1 VLQHPG
7 YVRNYE
13 STIVALARRGHQ
25 VVLGFNS
32 LKRRDGDQRLVE
44 ELAAAEPNVRYVAG
58 ALPDR
63 SDGWRLLLGGVRA
76 GRDYV
81 RYLTPAYAGAHALR
95 GRIEQKFSRL
105 FVVLARGLCRLAPRL
120 APAMLDAVLRQVERA
135 IPADRAINDWLLTER
150 PDVVLVTPLT
160 DFASVQTEYV
170 KSARALGIRCG
181 LCVHSWDN
189 LTNKGLMRVLPDRV
203 FVWNEMQ
210 KAEAVSMHGVLPE
223 QVVVTGAQC
232 YDKWFSR
239 RPSTSREEFLAR
251 VGLPAAGGPLILY
264 VCSSPFIAPK
274 EVGFV
279 RAWLAALR
287 SDERLRGVRVLIRP
301 HPQNAAQWTDVELSD
316 EVGVSVWPRAGANPI
331 TEEAKSGFYDSMY
344 HCDAVVGIN
353 TSAMIEAGTL
363 GKSVFTILAPQFKGA
378 QEGTLHFHH
387 LVRGGLLK
395 VADDLSVHRRQ
406 LGDTLAMDGRA
417 RESVSAFIRDFVRPH
432 GLDTP
437 CTPILA
443 DGIESLARLPAPTRE
458 PVPWWGGVLRLLL
471 APVVWGATAMLR
483 LRIAKKRRGY
493 AIYPGAVKALE
504 LLGMVEVARRVL
516 AAGRVLANGEQAASS
531 VAAECRRQLRRI
543 AAGDHVIVVGPWVSE
558 VGFEVLYWVPF
569 LRWAKAE
576 FGLPVSRIVVMSRG
590 GAEHWYEGI
599 GSRYLDIFEC
609 FTPEQFRQKNEQ
621 RIRATGGQKH
631 NLVSA
636 LDDELIAWVRAKLGV
651 DAVDWLHPK
660 LMYDLF
666 ADFWRRRA
674 PVSLV
679 EKHTRYAQY
688 SLPSE
693 RPELRLPED
702 FVAVKFYFSA
712 AFPETVENRR
722 FVARLV
728 ERLARRTHVV
738 MLNTGI
744 KVDDH
749 DDSLVAVSN
758 RVISVASVMRP
769 ADNLTVQTYV
779 ISRARAFFG
788 TYGGFSYLPPLL
800 GVPSYCFYSSE
811 GKFLPVHLDVAH
823 RAYRTI
829 KYGSFDRLVKEEKG
843 PEIVY
848 RGRPEFHAIST
859 TGLDVLEE
867 LL

>member
-1 VLQHPG
+1 
-7 YVRNYE
+7 
-13 STIVALARRGHQ
+13 

-32 LKRRDGDQRLVE
+32 LKKQNADRRLVE
-44 ELAAAEPNVRYVAG
+44 ELAAAEPNVRCVAD
-58 ALPDR
+58 ALPAR
-63 SDGWRLLLGGVRA
+63 SDGWRLLLGGVRG

-81 RYLTPAYAGAHALR
+81 RYLTPAYADAHALR
-95 GRIEQKFSRL
+95 ERIEQKFPRV
-105 FVVLARGLCRLAPRL
+105 FVAIARGFCRMAPRL
-120 APAMLDAVLRQVERA
+120 GPALLDALFRQVEWA
-135 IPADRAINDWLLTER
+135 IPPNQGINDWLLAER

-170 KSARALGIRCG
+170 KSARSLGLRCG

-189 LTNKGLMRVLPDRV
+189 LTNKGLMRILPDRV

-210 KAEAVSMHGVLPE
+210 KAEAVNMHGVMPE

-239 RPSTSREEFLAR
+239 LPSTSRMEFLAH
-251 VGLPAAGGPLILY
+251 VGLPATGGAVILY

-279 RAWLAALR
+279 RAWLVALR
-287 SDERLRGVRVLIRP
+287 SDERLRDVRVLIRP
-301 HPQNAAQWTDVELSD
+301 HPQNAAQWADEELSN
-316 EVGVSVWPRAGANPI
+316 EVNVSVWPRAGANPI
-331 TEEAKSGFYDSMY
+331 TEDAKSGFYDSMY

-363 GKSVFTILAPQFKGA
+363 GKVVFTILAPEFKGS

-387 LVRGGLLK
+387 LMRGGLLK
-395 VADDLSVHRRQ
+395 VADDLEIHRLQ
-406 LGDTLAMDGRA
+406 LGDTLAKDGQDRGA
-417 RESVSAFIRDFVRPH
+417 VLAFIRNFVRPH
-432 GLDTP
+432 GADTP

-443 DGIESLARLPAPTRE
+443 DGIESLAGLATPARE
-458 PVPWWGGVLRLLL
+458 TVPWWGGGLRLTL
-471 APVVWGATAMLR
+471 APVVWGITLAARITKKSPLPKYRGRPRRFVIYQRAAKILEFLR
-483 LRIAKKRRGY
+483 WD
-493 AIYPGAVKALE
+493 
-504 LLGMVEVARRVL
+504 EVARRSM
-516 AAGRVLANGEQAASS
+516 AARRTLVYGTQAASN
-531 VAAECRRQLRRI
+531 VATECRHQLQSI
-543 AAGDHVIVVGPWVSE
+543 AAGSNVIVVGPWVSE

-569 LRWAKAE
+569 LRWAKTE
-576 FGLPVSRIVVMSRG
+576 FGLTESRIVVVSRG
-590 GAEHWYEGI
+590 GVDTWYEGI

-609 FTPEQFRQKNEQ
+609 FTPEQFRQKNEE
-621 RIRATGGQKH
+621 RIRVTGGQKH

-636 LDDELIAWVRAKLGV
+636 LDDELIAWAKVKLSV
-651 DAVDWLHPK
+651 DDVDWLHPK

-674 PVSLV
+674 SVSLV
-679 EKHTRYAQY
+679 ERHTCFAQY

-693 RPELRLPED
+693 RPEIRLPED

-712 AFPETVENRR
+712 AFPETDENRK

-738 MLNTGI
+738 MLNTGLQ
-744 KVDDH
+744 VDDH
-749 DDSLVAVSN
+749 DDFQAALSN
-758 RVISVASVMRP
+758 RVISVAEAMRP
-769 ADNLTVQTYV
+769 ADNLAVQTYV

-788 TYGGFSYLPPLL
+788 TYGGFSYLPPLM
-800 GVPSYCFYSSE
+800 GVPSCCFHSSE
-811 GKFLPVHLDVAH
+811 GKFLPVHLDVAR

-829 KYGSFDRLVKEEKG
+829 KYGSFDKLVKGKKG
-843 PEIVY
+843 QEIVF
-848 RGRPEFHAIST
+848 RGHPEFHALST
-859 TGLDVLEE
+859 TSFELLEE